1 VLLVAEMV
9 GSAAYLVAL
18 GDDPDIE
25 VRPARIYDREH
36 DVLHPQRDV
45 ERPLLVGSF
54 AAHMGNDLRPMT
66 LTAKEVAVLEAH
78 VASLLAEE
86 G

>member
-1 VLLVAEMV
+1 MV

-25 VRPARIYDREH
+25 IRPARIYDREH

-45 ERPLLVGSF
+45 ERQLLVGSF
-54 AAHMGNDLRPMT
+54 AAHLGNDLRPVT
-66 LTAKEVAVLEAH
+66 LTATEVAAIEAH
-78 VASLLAEE
+78 VASLLVQE